1 MIMALM
7 TTAEVAAFLSVKEE
21 RVKRLER
28 EHLLVAAEKDDAGN
42 VLFREEDVQKYKEL
56 AERIGGL

>member
-1 MIMALM
+1 MALM